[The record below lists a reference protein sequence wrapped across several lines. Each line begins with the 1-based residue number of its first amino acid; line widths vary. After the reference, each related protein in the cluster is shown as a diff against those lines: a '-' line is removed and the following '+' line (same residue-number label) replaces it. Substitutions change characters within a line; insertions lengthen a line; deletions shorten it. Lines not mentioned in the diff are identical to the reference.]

1 MYRAAKLTVTLAL
14 TITLAL
20 PVLGERDSAIE
31 AVVEKYLIGASTGQ
45 RALVE
50 DTVLSERAIPE
61 AGGAGSAAGSVLP
74 RGSRVVDIDA
84 TDDAALVTVEIEWK
98 DRLYTDQLVLVK
110 VDGQW
115 KITNKIMTWENHHG

>member
-1 MYRAAKLTVTLAL
+1 MYRTPKLKITLAL

-20 PVLGERDSAIE
+20 PIVGERHSAIE
-31 AVVEKYLIGASTGQ
+31 AVVEKYLIGASTGK

-50 DTVLSERAIPE
+50 GTVLSEQALPGT
-61 AGGAGSAAGSVLP
+61 GGTAAESTLP
-74 RGSRVVDIDA
+74 PGGRIVGIDA
-84 TDDAALVTVEIEWK
+84 TDDAARVTIEIELK

-115 KITNKIMTWENHHG
+115 KITNKILTWEDHHG

>member
-1 MYRAAKLTVTLAL
+1 M
-14 TITLAL
+14 
-20 PVLGERDSAIE
+20 GERHSAIE

-50 DTVLSERAIPE
+50 GTVLSERGIPDTD
-61 AGGAGSAAGSVLP
+61 ASAAEPILP
-74 RGSRVVDIDA
+74 PGGRIVGIDA
-84 TDDAALVTVEIEWK
+84 TDDAALVTVEIEWR

>member
-1 MYRAAKLTVTLAL
+1 MYRAAKLTITVAL

-20 PVLGERDSAIE
+20 PIAGERYSAIE

-45 RALVE
+45 LALVE
-50 DTVLSERAIPE
+50 DAVLSERAIP
-61 AGGAGSAAGSVLP
+61 ATGDGAAGSALP
-74 RGSRVVDIDA
+74 RGGRIVGIDA
-84 TDDAALVTVEIEWK
+84 TDDAALVTVEIELR

-115 KITNKIMTWENHHG
+115 KITNKIMTWENNHG